1 MQAYRTLE
9 KRFARISDVESALG
23 ILNWDNDTIMPAGA
37 AGQRA
42 GQVATLSVIAHEL
55 MTAPDMPDLLQD
67 ASQENLASDTGGLD
81 PWQRANL
88 DEMRRLHAHSSAVP
102 ADLVEAASRANSA
115 CERAW
120 REARANSDFK
130 GLLPLLDEVLLRQ
143 RDVAQAKGAALG
155 LAPYDALLDLYD
167 PGNRMALIDPVFGD
181 LAAGLPSLLGQ
192 VLEHQSAL
200 PAPLPLQGPFPV
212 ELQTSLATRLMR
224 AIGFDTARGRL
235 DTSTHPFCGG
245 GNDDVRITTRYDEA
259 DFGSS
264 LMGVLH
270 ETGHALY
277 EQGRPREWLA
287 QPAGRARGMTMHESQ
302 SLLIEMQACRSREFV
317 EFLAPLVREAFG
329 RQGPAWQADN
339 LHRRLTRV
347 SPGFIR
353 VDADE
358 VTYPAHVLVRYR
370 LETALIAGDLA
381 LADLPDAFNTGI
393 RDLLGIVVPDDRR
406 GCLQDIH
413 WPAGLWGYFPTY
425 TLGAITAAQ
434 LFDAARIA
442 NPEIPQRLAQ
452 GDFAPLLGW
461 LRSHV
466 HERGSSVSTAE
477 IVRDATGSELSATIY
492 QRHLRRR
499 YLAAD

>member
-9 KRFARISDVESALG
+9 KRFARISDVEGALG

-55 MTAPDMPDLLQD
+55 ITAPDMPDLLQD
-67 ASQENLASDTGGLD
+67 AAADADSAGGLD

-88 DEMRRLHAHSSAVP
+88 AEMRRLHAHSAAVP
-102 ADLVEAASRANSA
+102 ADLVDAASRANSA

-120 REARANSDFK
+120 REARARSDFK
-130 GLLPLLDEVLLRQ
+130 GLLPLLGEVLLRQ
-143 RDVAQAKGAALG
+143 REVAQAKGAALG

-167 PGNRMALIDPVFGD
+167 PGNRMALIDPVFAD
-181 LAAGLPSLLGQ
+181 LRAGLPALLGE
-192 VLEHQSAL
+192 VLEYQAGQ
-200 PAPLPLQGPFPV
+200 PATLPLHGPFPV
-212 ELQTSLATRLMR
+212 ERQFALAGRLMR
-224 AIGFDTARGRL
+224 ALGFDTERGRL

-245 GNDDVRITTRYDEA
+245 ATDDVRITTRYDDT

-302 SLLIEMQACRSREFV
+302 SLLIEMQACRSRAFV
-317 EFLAPLVREAFG
+317 EFLAPMLREAFG
-329 RQGPAWQADN
+329 TDGPAWEPDN

-347 SPGFIR
+347 APGLIR

-381 LADLPDAFNTGI
+381 LADLPEAFNAGI
-393 RDLLGIVVPDDRR
+393 RELLGITVPDDRR

-434 LFDAARIA
+434 LFDAACRVQPTISG
-442 NPEIPQRLAQ
+442 RLAQ
-452 GDFAPLLGW
+452 GDFTPLLAW
-461 LRSHV
+461 LRMHV
-466 HERGSSVSTAE
+466 HERGSLVTTSILVE
-477 IVRDATGSELSATIY
+477 DATGAPLSASTY

-499 YLAAD
+499 YLAAA

>member
-9 KRFARISDVESALG
+9 KRFARISDVEGALG

-55 MTAPDMPDLLQD
+55 MTAPDMPDLLHD
-67 ASQENLASDTGGLD
+67 AATRADTDGGLD

-88 DEMRRLHAHSSAVP
+88 DEMRRLHAHSAAVP
-102 ADLVEAASRANSA
+102 AELVDAASRAGSA

-130 GLLPLLDEVLLRQ
+130 GLLPLLGEVLHCQ
-143 RDVAQAKGAALG
+143 REVAQAKGAALG

-167 PGNRMALIDPVFGD
+167 PGNRMALIDPVFAD
-181 LAAGLPSLLGQ
+181 LGAGLPSLLGL
-192 VLEHQSAL
+192 VLEHQAGQPAAL
-200 PAPLPLQGPFPV
+200 ALQGPFPV
-212 ELQTSLATRLMR
+212 ERQFGLAGGLMR
-224 AIGFDTARGRL
+224 AVGFDTERGRL

-245 GNDDVRITTRYDEA
+245 ATDDVRITTRYDEA
-259 DFGSS
+259 DFGGS

-302 SLLIEMQACRSREFV
+302 SLLIEMQACRSRAFV
-317 EFLAPLVREAFG
+317 EFLAPLLREAFG
-329 RQGPAWQADN
+329 TEGPAWEADN
-339 LHRRLTRV
+339 LHCRLTRV
-347 SPGFIR
+347 APGFIR

-370 LETALIAGDLA
+370 LETALIAGDMA
-381 LADLPDAFNTGI
+381 LADLPEAFNAGI
-393 RDLLGIVVPDDRR
+393 HDLLGITVPDDRR

-434 LFDAARIA
+434 LFDAACRA
-442 NPEIPQRLAQ
+442 EPEIVGRLAQ
-452 GDFAPLLGW
+452 GDFALLLGW
-461 LRSHV
+461 LRRNV
-466 HERGSSVSTAE
+466 HQRGSSVSTAC
-477 IVRDATGSELSATIY
+477 IVEDATGQELTATIY
-492 QRHLRRR
+492 QKHLRRR
-499 YLAAD
+499 YLAAA

>member
-55 MTAPDMPDLLQD
+55 MTGPDMPDLLQD
-67 ASQENLASDTGGLD
+67 ASAAGDGLD
-81 PWQRANL
+81 AWQRANL
-88 DEMRRLHAHSSAVP
+88 AEMRRLHAHSSAVP
-102 ADLVEAASRANSA
+102 ADLVDAASRANSA

-130 GLLPLLDEVLLRQ
+130 ALLPLLQEVLLRQ

-167 PGNRMALIDPVFGD
+167 PGNRMALIDPVFRD
-181 LAAGLPSLLGQ
+181 LAAGLPALLGQ

-212 ELQTSLATRLMR
+212 ELQTRLAARLMR
-224 AIGFDTARGRL
+224 AVGFDTGRGRL

-317 EFLAPLVREAFG
+317 EFLAPLVREAFD
-329 RQGPAWQADN
+329 REGPEWQADN

-381 LADLPDAFNTGI
+381 LADLPGAFDAGI

-434 LFDAARIA
+434 LFEAARRA
-442 NPEIPQRLAQ
+442 KPEIPARLVQ
-452 GDFAPLLGW
+452 GDFRPLLDW
-461 LRSHV
+461 LRPNV
-466 HERGSSVSTAE
+466 HERGSSVGTAE
-477 IVRDATGSELSATIY
+477 IVRDATGFDLTASIY

-499 YLAAD
+499 YLDAA